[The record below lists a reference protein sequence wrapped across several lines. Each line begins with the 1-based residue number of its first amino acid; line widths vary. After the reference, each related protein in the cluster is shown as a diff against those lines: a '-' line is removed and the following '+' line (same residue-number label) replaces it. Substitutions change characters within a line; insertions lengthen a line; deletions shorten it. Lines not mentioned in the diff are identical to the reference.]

1 MMNLDQPLEARKQQ
15 HKNGRSA
22 GSRAIL
28 LSLRDLVA
36 VYGLTIWFWRTAI
49 WRGDIPHLQ
58 LGRKLVVDR
67 RDVDEFIEKNK
78 VIEGAR

>member
-1 MMNLDQPLEARKQQ
+1 MNPAQQPGTLPKEQSK
-15 HKNGRSA
+15 SA
-22 GSRAIL
+22 GTRPHARL

-36 VYGLTIWFWRTAI
+36 IYGLTIWFWRTAI

-67 RDVDEFIEKNK
+67 RDVDNFIERRKI
-78 VIEGAR
+78 IEGLK